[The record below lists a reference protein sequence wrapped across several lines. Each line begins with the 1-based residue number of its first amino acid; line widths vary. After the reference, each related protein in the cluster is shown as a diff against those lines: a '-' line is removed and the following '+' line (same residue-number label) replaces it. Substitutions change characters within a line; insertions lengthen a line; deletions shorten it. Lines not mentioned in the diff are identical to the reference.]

1 MDQIESP
8 VSTPTRVVY
17 NIDNEADRQ
26 VPLDTRRAGGH
37 VVQMPDAMEPLYEEL
52 GRQVRSRRTALGW
65 SQARLG
71 EALRP
76 PMTRASIA
84 NIEAGQQ
91 RVLLHT
97 ALDLAAALEVRFDD
111 LLGRGPTAA
120 GTGADPEL
128 LAEELA
134 SKLSI
139 SSDQARTLASKVSRK
154 NRSVKQ

>member
-1 MDQIESP
+1 
-8 VSTPTRVVY
+8 
-17 NIDNEADRQ
+17 
-26 VPLDTRRAGGH
+26 
-37 VVQMPDAMEPLYEEL
+37 MPDAMEPLYEEL